1 MTILTLLQQQ
11 ATTKE
16 QKKQNKHG
24 DQFFDYIPKCQEIAA
39 QHMTETEVKNNM
51 LSPSLY
57 LRAQTENR
65 VNRYMKNF
73 CKFRRLAFLQNW
85 VKPIRKTI
93 RFLVHTFPP
102 DVFSHENFYQ
112 KPVLQPLLLGHV
124 CLWQWLAR
132 VHGQQCSL
140 AADVSSSLP
149 WHTHPNQ
156 SEAILAGNQELN

>member
-1 MTILTLLQQQ
+1 
-11 ATTKE
+11 
-16 QKKQNKHG
+16 
-24 DQFFDYIPKCQEIAA
+24 
-39 QHMTETEVKNNM
+39 MTETEVKNNM

-57 LRAQTENR
+57 LFAQTENK

-132 VHGQQCSL
+132 VHGQQCNL
-140 AADVSSSLP
+140 AADVLFLTLAHSSQPKRSHPGTKPGAELRLVMKTFKL
-149 WHTHPNQ
+149 WCVTHCDWFEVR
-156 SEAILAGNQELN
+156 SY